1 MNTVSCSGL
10 STFQSEQDTSVV
22 LMGNENS
29 MALLPEY
36 TLADSVAILIRT
48 RPEPFPHFAFAW
60 SGNVYDS
67 KSSAKIT
74 AGSLA
79 MFLSP
84 GYAAAIPISAGAV
97 VGVALEVRNVITAE
111 NDTNLVRRIT
121 AKLTN
126 AFVQLKARHSTSQQT
141 LMWRFYFLPGES
153 ASGFADY
160 SFMDLEKYDTSA
172 QALLPPTS
180 GQAE

>member
-1 MNTVSCSGL
+1 M
-10 STFQSEQDTSVV
+10 

-36 TLADSVAILIRT
+36 TLADSVAILMRT
-48 RPEPFPHFAFAW
+48 RPEPFPHLVFAW

-111 NDTNLVRRIT
+111 NDTNFVRRIT
-121 AKLTN
+121 ANLTMRFCGAKSAPQYFATN
-126 AFVQLKARHSTSQQT
+126 TNVAFLFSAR
-141 LMWRFYFLPGES
+141 RE
-153 ASGFADY
+153 GFR
-160 SFMDLEKYDTSA
+160 TC
-172 QALLPPTS
+172 
-180 GQAE
+180 

>member
-1 MNTVSCSGL
+1 
-10 STFQSEQDTSVV
+10 
-22 LMGNENS
+22 
-29 MALLPEY
+29 
-36 TLADSVAILIRT
+36 
-48 RPEPFPHFAFAW
+48 
-60 SGNVYDS
+60 
-67 KSSAKIT
+67 
-74 AGSLA
+74 

-153 ASGFADY
+153 ASGLADY
-160 SFMDLEKYDTSA
+160 SFMSPVVNLGKYDYSDFDRGAARWKRGLWVVVRCVFFQNPCPWGSA
-172 QALLPPTS
+172 FRSALLRSFGAKIGKGVVIGSNVNIPFHGAWS
-180 GQAE
+180 

>member
-1 MNTVSCSGL
+1 M
-10 STFQSEQDTSVV
+10 
-22 LMGNENS
+22 
-29 MALLPEY
+29 
-36 TLADSVAILIRT
+36 AILT
-48 RPEPFPHFAFAW
+48 P
-60 SGNVYDS
+60 
-67 KSSAKIT
+67 
-74 AGSLA
+74 AGAGVAEGVAVGVGVGVGVALGVA
-79 MFLSP
+79 V
-84 GYAAAIPISAGAV
+84 GAAGAV
-97 VGVALEVRNVITAE
+97 VGIALEVRNVITAE

-153 ASGFADY
+153 ASGLADY
-160 SFMDLEKYDTSA
+160 SFMDLEKYDNSA